1 MPHPD
6 QKYIKA
12 LLDNDTALLEEIY
25 AKFSGKIKYMVLQ
38 NNGTETDAADIF
50 QEALLSVYKRAKA
63 GNFTLTCPFEAFLYR
78 ICKNKWLNKL
88 KNAWRRNVTIID
100 IEGYNSE
107 NLGEDSFNAAVIHQL
122 LQDRSDL
129 FIEKFN
135 ELGESC
141 KKLLRLSWSCKSM
154 EEVAETLDVTYGYA
168 RKKKCECMAKLSA
181 LVRNSPQFNLLKW

>member
-63 GNFTLTCPFEAFLYR
+63 GDFTLTCPFEAFLYR

-88 KNAWRRNVTIID
+88 KNVWTRNVTMID
-100 IEGYNSE
+100 SEGYYSE
-107 NLGEDSFNAAVIHQL
+107 NVNEDSFNAAADHQL

-141 KKLLRLSWSCKSM
+141 KKLLHLSWSCKSM